1 MTCLPQNIEWLQ
13 IINNRSCD
21 MKCCPNLILKLHC
34 SKKVLFCKVW
44 IIIVLCNFA
53 ENVPWPSE
61 QQWSHGRRCTMGHI
75 VEQVVQMAIFL
86 LLSAALQHIL
96 LNKICCASVQHS
108 LSPPESFIVGSM
120 GVSLYICWWLHIHWW
135 RAALWPLRP
144 SQSFHNHKEEGPW
157 PLLGPFPGWKRLWWW
172 WAEKMV
178 RARAVPSLPHPGPQ
192 LRQNMWQLWHYG
204 LTDEI

>member
-75 VEQVVQMAIFL
+75 AQLATMSSQARWWYQARSHLVHIFWYLTHRHAPPSNLHMSDLDSWLDSHSYTLTNILTL
-86 LLSAALQHIL
+86 L
-96 LNKICCASVQHS
+96 HS
-108 LSPPESFIVGSM
+108 LKFEKVWPTTNVG
-120 GVSLYICWWLHIHWW
+120 
-135 RAALWPLRP
+135 
-144 SQSFHNHKEEGPW
+144 
-157 PLLGPFPGWKRLWWW
+157 
-172 WAEKMV
+172 
-178 RARAVPSLPHPGPQ
+178 
-192 LRQNMWQLWHYG
+192 YG
-204 LTDEI
+204 